1 MTMKR
6 YIDFHRNINVYNAK
20 KSLMSR
26 LIRKQGNARE
36 EIDWPRKKNENKMN
50 VMSEE
55 YRNSNGEMELK
66 DKWSSRQERF
76 ACSDIIL
83 SF

>member
-1 MTMKR
+1 MQE
-6 YIDFHRNINVYNAK
+6 K
-20 KSLMSR
+20 KS
-26 LIRKQGNARE
+26 IGQE
-36 EIDWPRKKNENKMN
+36 KKKKENKMN